1 VIRSLLVRGMLV
13 GLAAGVL
20 AFPVAYALGEPPVQA
35 AIDFEEAHA
44 AAAHAGAT
52 AEPAVVSRGTQRTIG
67 LLTGLVVMG
76 VALGGL
82 FALVFAWAYGRIGP
96 YGARLTAAALA
107 LGAYFTIVVVPF
119 TKYPANPPAT
129 GAPETIGSRTALFV
143 AMISISVVAVVA
155 ASRIR
160 RELLPRLGA
169 WNAAIAAAA
178 GFVALVVVAQ
188 LVLPA
193 VGETPAG
200 FPANVMW
207 EFRVASLAISA
218 TLWAAIGLGFGAAA
232 ERLLAT
238 QSERSAGVPAS
249 A

>member
-1 VIRSLLVRGMLV
+1 MIRSLLIRGMLV
-13 GLAAGVL
+13 GFAAGLL

-44 AAAHAGAT
+44 APQAGP
-52 AEPAVVSRGTQRTIG
+52 PAPEVVSRGTQRTIG

-82 FALVFAWAYGRIGP
+82 FALVFAWAYGRVGP
-96 YGARLTAAALA
+96 YRARVTAALLA
-107 LGAYFTIVVVPF
+107 LGAYLTVIVVPF

-143 AMISISVVAVVA
+143 AMISISVVSVVA

-160 RELLPRLGA
+160 RELEPRLGS

-178 GFVALVVVAQ
+178 GFVALIVVAQ

-193 VGETPAG
+193 VSETPAG
-200 FPANVMW
+200 FPSDVMW
-207 EFRVASLAISA
+207 DFRVASLTISA
-218 TLWAAIGLGFGAAA
+218 TLWATIGLGFGAAA
-232 ERLLAT
+232 ERLIAT
-238 QSERSAGVPAS
+238 SGEQRKAAVPVGA
-249 A
+249 

>member
-1 VIRSLLVRGMLV
+1 MLV
-13 GLAAGVL
+13 GLAAGLL
-20 AFPVAYALGEPPVQA
+20 AFPVAYVLGEPAVQA
-35 AIDFEEAHA
+35 AIDFEQAHA
-44 AAAHAGAT
+44 AATAGP
-52 AEPAVVSRGTQRTIG
+52 AEPEEVSRGTQRTAG

-96 YGARLTAAALA
+96 YGARATAALLA
-107 LGAYFTIVVVPF
+107 LGAYLTVIVVPF

-143 AMISISVVAVVA
+143 AMISISIVAVVA

-160 RELLPRLGA
+160 RQLEPRLGP
-169 WNAAIAAAA
+169 WNAAIAAIAS
-178 GFVALVVVAQ
+178 FVALIVVAQ

-193 VGETPAG
+193 VNETPAG
-200 FPANVMW
+200 FPSHVMW
-207 EFRVASLAISA
+207 QFRVASLTISA
-218 TLWAAIGLGFGAAA
+218 TLWATIGLGFGAVA

-238 QSERSAGVPAS
+238 RAEPRPARVPVGA
-249 A
+249 

>member
-1 VIRSLLVRGMLV
+1 MIRSLLIRGMLV
-13 GLAAGVL
+13 GLCAGLL

-44 AAAHAGAT
+44 APQAGPP
-52 AEPAVVSRGTQRTIG
+52 EPEEVSRGTQRTIG
-67 LLTGLVVMG
+67 LLTGLTVMG

-96 YGARLTAAALA
+96 YGARLTAAVLA
-107 LGAYFTIVVVPF
+107 LGAYLTIIVVPF
-119 TKYPANPPAT
+119 TKYPATPPAT

-143 AMISISVVAVVA
+143 AMISISIVAVVA

-160 RELLPRLGA
+160 RELEPRLGP
-169 WNAAIAAAA
+169 WNAAIAAVT
-178 GFVALVVVAQ
+178 GFVALIVVAQ

-193 VGETPAG
+193 VNETPAG
-200 FPANVMW
+200 FPSDVMW
-207 EFRVASLAISA
+207 QFRLASLAISA
-218 TLWAAIGLGFGAAA
+218 TIWAAIGLGFGAVA
-232 ERLLAT
+232 ERLLA
-238 QSERSAGVPAS
+238 SSAEPRAARKPAG

>member
-1 VIRSLLVRGMLV
+1 MLV
-13 GLAAGVL
+13 GLAAGLL

-35 AIDFEEAHA
+35 AIDFEQAHA
-44 AAAHAGAT
+44 TGPS
-52 AEPAVVSRGTQRTIG
+52 EPDVVSRGTQRTIG
-67 LLTGLVVMG
+67 LLTGLVAMG

-96 YGARLTAAALA
+96 YGARLTAALLA
-107 LGAYFTIVVVPF
+107 LGAYLAVVVVPF

-129 GAPETIGSRTALFV
+129 GVPETIGSRTALFV
-143 AMISISVVAVVA
+143 AMISITLVAAVA
-155 ASRIR
+155 ASRMR
-160 RELLPRLGA
+160 RELQARLGA

-178 GFVALVVVAQ
+178 TFVVLIAVAQ

-193 VGETPAG
+193 VHEAPAG
-200 FPANVMW
+200 FPSDVMW
-207 EFRVASLAISA
+207 EFRLASLAISA

-238 QSERSAGVPAS
+238 RTETRIAGATRG

>member
-1 VIRSLLVRGMLV
+1 MLV
-13 GLAAGVL
+13 GLAAGLL

-44 AAAHAGAT
+44 AQQTGPS
-52 AEPAVVSRGTQRTIG
+52 EPAVVSRGTQRTVG
-67 LLTGLVVMG
+67 LLTALVAMG

-96 YGARLTAAALA
+96 YGARLTAALLA

-129 GAPETIGSRTALFV
+129 GVPETIGSRTALFV
-143 AMISISVVAVVA
+143 AMISIALVAMVA
-155 ASRIR
+155 ASRVR
-160 RELLPRLGA
+160 RELTPRLGA

-178 GFVALVVVAQ
+178 GFVALIVVAQ

-193 VGETPAG
+193 VDEIPAG
-200 FPANVMW
+200 FPPDVMW
-207 EFRVASLAISA
+207 QFRLASLAISA
-218 TLWAAIGLGFGAAA
+218 TLWAAIGLGFGAVA

-238 QSERSAGVPAS
+238 RAEPHRPRVPAS

>member
-1 VIRSLLVRGMLV
+1 MLV
-13 GLAAGVL
+13 GLAAGLL

-35 AIDFEEAHA
+35 AIDFEEARA
-44 AAAHAGAT
+44 PAQAT
-52 AEPAVVSRGTQRTIG
+52 AEPEVVSRGTQRTIG
-67 LLTGLVVMG
+67 LLTGLAVMG

-96 YGARLTAAALA
+96 YGARCTAAVLA
-107 LGAYFTIVVVPF
+107 LGAYLTIVVVPF

-129 GAPETIGSRTALFV
+129 GAAETIGSRTALFV

-160 RELLPRLGA
+160 RELLPRLGE

-178 GFVALVVVAQ
+178 SFVALVVVAQ

-193 VGETPAG
+193 VGETPPA
-200 FPANVMW
+200 FPADVMW
-207 EFRVASLAISA
+207 EFRLASLAIGA
-218 TLWAAIGLGFGAAA
+218 TLWAGIGLGFGAAA
-232 ERLLAT
+232 DRLLAT
-238 QSERSAGVPAS
+238 QREARPAGVPAG

>member
-1 VIRSLLVRGMLV
+1 MLV
-13 GLAAGVL
+13 GLAAGLL
-20 AFPVAYALGEPPVQA
+20 AFPVAYSLGEPPVQA
-35 AIDFEEAHA
+35 AIDFEQAHA
-44 AAAHAGAT
+44 T
-52 AEPAVVSRGTQRTIG
+52 SPSEPPVVSRGTQRTAG
-67 LLTGLVVMG
+67 LLTGLVAMG

-96 YGARLTAAALA
+96 YGARLTAALLA
-107 LGAYFTIVVVPF
+107 LGAYLTIVVVPF

-129 GAPETIGSRTALFV
+129 GVPETIGSRTALFV
-143 AMISISVVAVVA
+143 AMISITLVAAVA

-160 RELLPRLGA
+160 RELITRLGA

-178 GFVALVVVAQ
+178 GFVALIAVAQ

-193 VGETPAG
+193 VDETPAG
-200 FPANVMW
+200 FPPDVMW
-207 EFRVASLAISA
+207 NFRLASLAISA

-238 QSERSAGVPAS
+238 RTESRATGVTVGT
-249 A
+249 

>member
-1 VIRSLLVRGMLV
+1 MIRQLLVRGMLV
-13 GLAAGVL
+13 GLAAGLL

-44 AAAHAGAT
+44 APGAA
-52 AEPAVVSRGTQRTIG
+52 AEPEVVSRGTQRTAG

-96 YGARLTAAALA
+96 YGARLTAALLA
-107 LGAYFTIVVVPF
+107 LGAYLTIVVVPF

-129 GAPETIGSRTALFV
+129 GVPETIGSRTALFV
-143 AMISISVVAVVA
+143 AMISISIVAAVA

-160 RELLPRLGA
+160 RELLPRLGD
-169 WNAAIAAAA
+169 WSAAIAAVAS
-178 GFVALVVVAQ
+178 FVALVVVAQ

-193 VGETPAG
+193 VDEIPAG
-200 FPANVMW
+200 FPADVMW
-207 EFRVASLAISA
+207 EFRLASLAISA

-232 ERLLAT
+232 ERVLAA
-238 QSERSAGVPAS
+238 QSGQRAARVPAS